1 MAQRHGDGAFADSDS
16 DADAGP
22 PADVHAYADA
32 AAVARVDADAP
43 ADADAGAPANAAAGA
58 PVEIDR
64 SPADAPD
71 ERIVG
76 EHIVGEQSSPAWLPA
91 GSRVQWVTGTVP
103 PSPMGLVRLLIRDGD
118 RVFCVPR
125 ERNGKLDLPT
135 REVGE
140 ADPTGL
146 NAILALSIDITGS
159 DEPPRWVGAV
169 RNIVPD
175 PPGDYRW
182 PVPVAHFGVWQVE
195 NAPRVDGRW
204 LDAGEEASPL
214 KERHWFPLTTLDGLP

>member
-1 MAQRHGDGAFADSDS
+1 MVQRAGDGAFADA
-16 DADAGP
+16 DADADAAAGA
-22 PADVHAYADA
+22 PADVHASADA
-32 AAVARVDADAP
+32 AAAARVDADAP
-43 ADADAGAPANAAAGA
+43 ANADAGAPANAAAGA

-76 EHIVGEQSSPAWLPA
+76 EQGAPAWLPA
-91 GSRVQWVTGTVP
+91 GSRVQWVTGAMP

-146 NAILALSIDITGS
+146 NAILALSLDITGS

-175 PPGDYRW
+175 PSGDYRW
-182 PVPVAHFGVWQVE
+182 PVPIAHFGVWQVD
-195 NAPRVDGRW
+195 NAPRVDGQW
-204 LDAGEEASPL
+204 LDAGAETSSL
-214 KERHWFPLTTLDGLP
+214 KERHWFPLIARDDLP